1 MRRVPMTLTAALLLC
16 ATATAAPA
24 MTPTETVK
32 TRVESAL
39 QSLSQTSGGSP
50 ESIEQR
56 RVELRRAADSLFDF
70 TEMGRRALGR
80 HWADRTPAERE
91 EFVKLFTDL
100 IARSYIGKIDHYAGE
115 TIAYTAERVDGD
127 EASVQSRV
135 VTAKGSQIPVEY
147 RLHRVNDDWSA
158 YVFPSS
164 GNPGGV
170 RLFHVP
176 QGTNQDVETLVFT
189 QNSARLFVRGDLVV
203 NNDNIL
209 LSTTDFTSADQDAT
223 MVTEVDPPTG
233 GDVNG
238 TVVAH

>member
-158 YVFPSS
+158 YDVFVENVSLVGTYRS
-164 GNPGGV
+164 QFDRIIRSESFAALLQ
-170 RLFHVP
+170 RLRDKGRVA
-176 QGTNQDVETLVFT
+176 E
-189 QNSARLFVRGDLVV
+189 AR
-203 NNDNIL
+203 
-209 LSTTDFTSADQDAT
+209 
-223 MVTEVDPPTG
+223 
-233 GDVNG
+233 
-238 TVVAH
+238 

>member
-135 VTAKGSQIPVEY
+135 VTAKGSQIPVDY

-158 YVFPSS
+158 YDVFVENVSLVGTYRS
-164 GNPGGV
+164 QFDRIIRSESFASLLR
-170 RLFHVP
+170 RLREKGQVA
-176 QGTNQDVETLVFT
+176 E
-189 QNSARLFVRGDLVV
+189 AR
-203 NNDNIL
+203 
-209 LSTTDFTSADQDAT
+209 
-223 MVTEVDPPTG
+223 
-233 GDVNG
+233 
-238 TVVAH
+238 

>member
-1 MRRVPMTLTAALLLC
+1 MRSVLMTLTAALLLC

-158 YVFPSS
+158 YDVFVENVSLVGTYRS
-164 GNPGGV
+164 QFDRIIRSESFASLLR
-170 RLFHVP
+170 RLREKGQVA
-176 QGTNQDVETLVFT
+176 E
-189 QNSARLFVRGDLVV
+189 AR
-203 NNDNIL
+203 
-209 LSTTDFTSADQDAT
+209 
-223 MVTEVDPPTG
+223 
-233 GDVNG
+233 
-238 TVVAH
+238 